1 MSKLLSIIIPRYNET
16 EYELF
21 PLLTS
26 INNQVG
32 INFDDIEVI
41 LSNDGGGDI
50 QIDGTLF
57 DIFNFDIRQVY
68 LTENKGPGVARQNGL
83 DHAYGDYV
91 MFCDADDILHSVAV
105 IGAFISEI
113 KQYEPDILSS
123 SWLEE
128 IKDQEGHVAYL
139 TKEIE
144 NTWMFGKVL
153 KRSFLSKH
161 NICFHDDLR
170 VHEDSYF
177 LSIAA
182 ELAESRRHLNMV
194 TYVWRFKPDSITRRN
209 NGLYTWDSMPTFID
223 ALIMSIKELE
233 DRGYDKLS
241 RKVAQFICYIYFTTQ
256 STIWSTEEVRI
267 YLDAMEDR
275 FKERIKPYWMYYNAL
290 TKEEI
295 AQIYSAERNRNF
307 NNQVEHELFTDW
319 AKRMGCEEAENSK

>member
-16 EYELF
+16 EYEIF
-21 PLLTS
+21 PLLSS
-26 INNQVG
+26 INIQLG

-41 LSNDGGGDI
+41 ISNDGGADI

-57 DIFNFDIRQVY
+57 DIFNFDVRQVY
-68 LTENKGPGVARQNGL
+68 LSENKGPGVVRQNGI

-105 IGAFISEI
+105 LGAFISEI
-113 KQYEPDILSS
+113 KTYNPDMVSS
-123 SWLEE
+123 SWIEE
-128 IKDQEGHVAYL
+128 FKDQENKIVYL
-139 TKEIE
+139 TKEID
-144 NTWMFGKVL
+144 NTWMFGKIL

-161 NICFHDDLR
+161 NIRFHDELR

-194 TYVWRFKPDSITRRN
+194 TYVWKFNPNSITRRN

-223 ALIMSIKELE
+223 ALVMSIKELE
-233 DRGYDKLS
+233 SRGYERLS
-241 RKVAQFICYIYFTTQ
+241 RKVVQFICYIYFTSQ
-256 STIWSTEEVRI
+256 SAIWRTEEVRE
-267 YLDAMEDR
+267 YLEAMEQR
-275 FKERIKPYWMYYNAL
+275 FREQIAPFWKYYKSF

-295 AQIYSAERNRNF
+295 SQVYSAERDRTF
-307 NNQVEHELFTDW
+307 SNQLERELFTDW
-319 AKRMGCEEAENSK
+319 VKRMGCEE